1 MSGNLTVSNVV
12 CMDTNTFS
20 RRSLFA
26 SGAAVLGSAVLLSA
40 APGNAAENRPI
51 TEATGFRT
59 SDSDGGEAS
68 NPANRLG
75 CALGRG
81 LEG

>member
-1 MSGNLTVSNVV
+1 M
-12 CMDTNTFS
+12 
-20 RRSLFA
+20 
-26 SGAAVLGSAVLLSA
+26 
-40 APGNAAENRPI
+40 
-51 TEATGFRT
+51 TEAAGFRT
-59 SDSDGGEAS
+59 SDADGGEAS

>member
-1 MSGNLTVSNVV
+1 MIT
-12 CMDTNTFS
+12 

-26 SGAAVLGSAVLLSA
+26 TGAAVFGSAVVLGA
-40 APGNAAENRPI
+40 GTAQAAETRPV
-51 TEATGFRT
+51 TEAAGFRT
-59 SDSDGGEAS
+59 SDADGGEAS

-81 LEG
+81 VEG

>member
-1 MSGNLTVSNVV
+1 
-12 CMDTNTFS
+12 MDTNTIS

-40 APGNAAENRPI
+40 APGHAAESRPM
-51 TEATGFRT
+51 TEAAGFRT
-59 SDSDGGEAS
+59 SDADGGEAS